1 MANFIRHP
9 KDFLSGLMFAGIG
22 GGAIFLGQDYEMGEA
37 VRMGPGYFPTF
48 LGAMLCLV
56 GLVCVIRSLRLQG
69 TPVGKL
75 ALKPLILV
83 TLSILVFGLL
93 LRHAGLVAA
102 LATTLL
108 LSAMAS
114 SQFGIKQTV
123 LTIVLLTAFC
133 YLVFIKGLGLPIPL
147 IGPWLGG

>member
-1 MANFIRHP
+1 MAHLIRNP
-9 KDFLSGLMFAGIG
+9 KDFLSGLMFATFG
-22 GGAIFLGQDYEMGEA
+22 GTAIYLGQDYEMGEA

-56 GLVCVIRSLRLQG
+56 GVVCMLRALSLQG

-75 ALKPLILV
+75 AFRPLVLV
-83 TLSILVFGLL
+83 VLSVLVFGLL
-93 LRHAGLVAA
+93 LRHAGLIAA
-102 LATTLL
+102 LASTLL
-108 LSAMAS
+108 ISSLAS
-114 SQFGIKQTV
+114 SQFSLKQTA

-133 YLVFIKGLGLPIPL
+133 YLVFIKGLSMPIPL